1 MKAVILAGGFAK
13 RLRKEVLLAQTVPKP
28 LLPLSNTPIIEYI
41 LKKIEPVPLESL
53 YILTSLKWK
62 PNFEKWLE
70 PIHSCRE
77 ITLSVLPF
85 KDEAED
91 PVAVGGLG
99 WFIQKERIDDDL
111 FIIAGDNLFNGFD
124 VEKFVDYQK
133 QKNAPVIAC
142 YNIKDREKAKNYG
155 VVLLM
160 DEKGDITRK
169 GDGEIVCFSEKPGY
183 PRSTLISTACYV
195 YPAHVLDLVTT
206 YLGNK
211 RNPTDAPGHFVQW
224 LCNQEPTYGFVF
236 DGAWFD
242 IGSRESYEKAEEY
255 VKQCQKMERETLKP
269 TGASRLVNR

>member
-13 RLRKEVLLAQTVPKP
+13 RLRKEVPLAQTVPKP
-28 LLPLSNTPIIEYI
+28 LLPLNGTPIIEYI
-41 LKKIEPVPLESL
+41 LKKIEPIHIESL

-62 PNFEKWLE
+62 NNFEEWLE
-70 PIHSCRE
+70 TFHYCKE

-91 PVAVGGLG
+91 PGAVGGLG
-99 WFIQKERIDDDL
+99 WFVQKERIDDDL
-111 FIIAGDNLFNGFD
+111 FIIAGDNLFDGFD

-133 QKNAPVIAC
+133 WKSAPVIAC
-142 YNIKDREKAKNYG
+142 YDIKDRERAKNYG

-160 DEKGDITRK
+160 SENREIICKGQ
-169 GDGEIVCFSEKPGY
+169 GEIVCFSEKPGY

-195 YPAHVLDLVTT
+195 YPAHVLDLITT
-206 YLGNK
+206 YLCNK

-242 IGSRESYEKAEEY
+242 IGSKESYMAAQEY
-255 VKQCQKMERETLKP
+255 VRQCQEI
-269 TGASRLVNR
+269 